1 MVRGA
6 DAADGEYFVPRPDTD
21 PIPARTPARD
31 EQAAAQGETVALTAM
46 LDIRAY

>member
-1 MVRGA
+1 MVEGDYA
-6 DAADGEYFVPRPDTD
+6 VPRPDTGL
-21 PIPARTPARD
+21 IPARTPARD